1 MVLDIFTIILAILR
15 EKEDFQS
22 LLGVASLICL
32 SQLRGGCVKNV
43 NFWVTLTP
51 RFDHYAFEIRLEIHE
66 TIKLELKI

>member
-1 MVLDIFTIILAILR
+1 MVLDILTVILAILR

-22 LLGVASLICL
+22 LMGVASLIYL
-32 SQLRGGCVKNV
+32 SQLRVGCFKNV

-51 RFDHYAFEIRLEIHE
+51 RFDLYAFEIRLKIHE